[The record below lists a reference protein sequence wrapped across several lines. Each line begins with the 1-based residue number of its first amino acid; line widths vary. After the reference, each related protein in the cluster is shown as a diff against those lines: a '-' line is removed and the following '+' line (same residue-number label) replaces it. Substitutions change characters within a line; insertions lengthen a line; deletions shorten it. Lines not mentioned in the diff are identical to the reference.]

1 MGYLAFGGR
10 AGGAEQFF
18 EIIEAVVARIVRP
31 DLGAAY
37 LGTQG
42 DIWDAQKDMAAGF
55 VGAMLT
61 AIVLIFASKQ
71 STSRA

>member
-1 MGYLAFGGR
+1 M
-10 AGGAEQFF
+10 
-18 EIIEAVVARIVRP
+18 P
-31 DLGAAY
+31 
-37 LGTQG
+37 QG
-42 DIWDAQKDMAAGF
+42 DIWDAQKDMAAAF